1 MLFSRLSSSQKNKL
15 GLAAGI
21 ISMLG
26 LGIFYA
32 TTVEK
37 PLDEGYK
44 PVYEYG
50 GEFTLQSHKGAVS
63 LSDFKNKVVVIYF
76 GFLSCTEACPVSM
89 STMVGAIKK
98 LTPAEREKLQVLFV
112 SVDPERDDLKSLHDF
127 SKHYVASAGGN
138 PDIIMGLTGTKEDV
152 DAVSK
157 LYGVFFELVDLEG
170 SGLGYTVDHSSRFYM
185 VNTAGELV
193 TTMNHSTTPI
203 ELAAKIR
210 ELQAEG
216 VVKNTTKSK
225 STELENIV
233 PDIKQANQTAIN
245 GKPASAS

>member
-1 MLFSRLSSSQKNKL
+1 MSGLFSRLSASQKNKL
-15 GLAAGI
+15 GLVATI
-21 ISMLG
+21 ISMMG

-50 GEFTLQSHKGAVS
+50 GDFTLQSLNGSVS
-63 LSDFKNKVVVIYF
+63 LPDFRDKVVVIYF

-89 STMVGAIKK
+89 STIVGAIKK
-98 LTPAEREKLQVLFV
+98 LSPAEREKLQVFFI
-112 SVDPERDDLKSLHDF
+112 SVDPERDDLQSLQDF
-127 SKHYVASAGGN
+127 STHYVSNSASAKGTN
-138 PDIIMGLTGTKEDV
+138 PNIIMGLTGTKDQV

-157 LYGVFFELVDLEG
+157 QYGVFFELVDLEG

-185 VNTAGELV
+185 VGKDGKLV

-210 ELQAEG
+210 ELQA
-216 VVKNTTKSK
+216 VT
-225 STELENIV
+225 
-233 PDIKQANQTAIN
+233 PANVTVDTNVNQSN
-245 GKPASAS
+245 